1 MSVRVN
7 NVEFGVRFHRPVEN
21 VAVIDGVAHDVVFD
35 ASAKLASEMGA
46 HPVAFHSN
54 DLTVSDDGTVH
65 DNSDNLAII
74 ENLSKNA
81 IKNIRKRWNR
91 LTKNGVTAMREQFAN
106 PCSIFHGMSFH
117 YNGRRITEGTIVLV
131 GEPTY
136 GTNYAHSVHE
146 ERYCNAYPHR
156 ADQTRKLNQARSHFV
171 PRDFHG
177 NPVLDASAFGVK
189 STGTFLDTA
198 ALNYTSND
206 VMSDMA
212 ALGVVFVDM
221 TRSDDLIRAMLD
233 HSAKVLAARKPKDVH
248 GAQIIADGKIIDADD
263 FNFATVDPSTP
274 VCIVASDTAAGY
286 VDRALTAATTTIIAV
301 ANGNTK
307 AKIAR
312 MFDRSST
319 EIANI
324 TDARDEFTS
333 TLTPKEMFILKNLG
347 DYKDGLIHLYR
358 DIESVDDILDSLH
371 EVTYHISRKGPKY
384 LTTDEYHIVNRFLG
398 MVGESVDPGNLPAP
412 SKYAPHLSTA
422 RDHCDMP
429 KIVDL
434 VERYAHARSEKVV
447 ERGIPT
453 AADILTFITDRD
465 DFLTYLETR

>member
-7 NVEFGVRFHRPVEN
+7 NVEFGVRLPRPVEN
-21 VAVIDGVAHDVVFD
+21 V
-35 ASAKLASEMGA
+35 
-46 HPVAFHSN
+46 
-54 DLTVSDDGTVH
+54 T
-65 DNSDNLAII
+65 
-74 ENLSKNA
+74 
-81 IKNIRKRWNR
+81 
-91 LTKNGVTAMREQFAN
+91 
-106 PCSIFHGMSFH
+106 
-117 YNGRRITEGTIVLV
+117 
-131 GEPTY
+131 
-136 GTNYAHSVHE
+136 
-146 ERYCNAYPHR
+146 
-156 ADQTRKLNQARSHFV
+156 
-171 PRDFHG
+171 
-177 NPVLDASAFGVK
+177 
-189 STGTFLDTA
+189 
-198 ALNYTSND
+198 
-206 VMSDMA
+206 
-212 ALGVVFVDM
+212 
-221 TRSDDLIRAMLD
+221 
-233 HSAKVLAARKPKDVH
+233 ARKPKDVH
-248 GAQIIADGKIIDADD
+248 GVRIIADGKIIDADD

-274 VCIVASDTAAGY
+274 VCIVASDTVTGY
-286 VDRALTAATTTIIAV
+286 VDRAMTAATTAIIVV
-301 ANGNTK
+301 ANGNSK

-324 TDARDEFTS
+324 TDARDAFTS
-333 TLTPKEMFILKNLG
+333 TLTPKELFILKNLG

-358 DIESVDDILDSLH
+358 DIESVDYILDSLH
-371 EVTYHISRKGPKY
+371 EVTYHIFRKGPKY

-398 MVGESVDPGNLPAP
+398 MVGESVDPENLPAP